1 MCLLHCLC
9 IVCILHEY
17 KYKHTNSFSPANSV
31 KYVIVCI
38 KIGGGAAHSTSWN
51 WFKPD
56 FWKTADWWKISSRNA
71 KTYFWV
77 LLLLKCS
84 NRILENS
91 RLLEMLKLIS
101 EFFLNVSIG
110 FYGNHLSFFFWRDSC
125 ERVDNVK
132 IPSDPAQIHL
142 LK

>member
-101 EFFLNVSIG
+101 EFFLMLALVFMATIWASSSEGI
-110 FYGNHLSFFFWRDSC
+110 L
-125 ERVDNVK
+125 VK
-132 IPSDPAQIHL
+132 ELTMSKYLQIL
-142 LK
+142 PRFIC